1 MIAAIKGAP
10 GSLTN
15 DSSTVPSVRYY
26 VHGAGRSGEQAWL
39 AQAAETAV
47 FADHGSVRSAAE
59 KAAMVGQQAPAGPY
73 AVVAHS
79 LGAVISLLAM
89 RGHNLSPSH
98 LVLVEPALYDVA
110 RGKAAIEAHIEP
122 MTRARDRAKKGD
134 LFGYWQIVKPMMF
147 GQTATSDA
155 WTEDQEIAA
164 RFASLEAPW
173 GHQIDP
179 AFARSVPTLVLTGG
193 WNDEYEAIATVL
205 AQAGAST
212 VVLTGKDHRVQ
223 DHPDFHATV
232 EAFLASN
239 RW

>member
-1 MIAAIKGAP
+1 M
-10 GSLTN
+10 
-15 DSSTVPSVRYY
+15 
-26 VHGAGRSGEQAWL
+26 HGAGRSGEQAWP
-39 AQAAETAV
+39 AQATEAAV
-47 FADHGSVRSAAE
+47 FADHGSARSAAE
-59 KAAMVGQQAPAGPY
+59 KAAVVGQQAPAAPY
-73 AVVAHS
+73 VVVAHS
-79 LGAVISLLAM
+79 LGAVITLIAM

-122 MTRARDRAKKGD
+122 MTRALDKAKEGD

-147 GQTATSDA
+147 GKTATSDGWA
-155 WTEDQEIAA
+155 EDQEIAA

-179 AFARSVPTLVLTGG
+179 GFVRSVPTLVLTGG

-212 VVLTGKDHRVQ
+212 ALLKGHEHRVQ

-232 EAFLASN
+232 ENFLAGN
-239 RW
+239 RR

>member
-1 MIAAIKGAP
+1 M
-10 GSLTN
+10 TRT
-15 DSSTVPSVRYY
+15 TVSSVRYY
-26 VHGAGRSGEQAWL
+26 VHGAGRSGAQAWPE
-39 AQAAETAV
+39 QAAETAV
-47 FADHGSVRSAAE
+47 FADHGSAGSAAE
-59 KAAMVGQQAPAGPY
+59 KAAAVGQQAPATPY

-79 LGAVISLLAM
+79 LGAVITVLAM

-98 LVLVEPALYDVA
+98 LVLVEPALYDIA
-110 RGKAAIEAHIEP
+110 RGNPAIEAHIEP

-134 LFGYWQIVKPMMF
+134 LFGYWQIVKPMLF
-147 GQTATSDA
+147 GKTATGDA
-155 WTEDQEIAA
+155 WDKDQEIAA

-212 VVLTGKDHRVQ
+212 VVLAGKDQRVQ